1 MNFDFL
7 SKYLPYFNDG
17 MIVTILISAFVVLI
31 GTLLGIV
38 TALAKISKIAP
49 LRWLAN
55 IYIEI
60 FRGTPMLVQIMLC
73 FGLMGSLSYQP
84 FKLGFYNK
92 IWGA

>member
-7 SKYLPYFNDG
+7 PKYLPYFNDG

-49 LRWLAN
+49 LRW
-55 IYIEI
+55 
-60 FRGTPMLVQIMLC
+60 
-73 FGLMGSLSYQP
+73 
-84 FKLGFYNK
+84 
-92 IWGA
+92 W

>member
-73 FGLMGSLSYQP
+73 FGLMGSLSLP
-84 FKLGFYNK
+84 TYNK

>member
-7 SKYLPYFNDG
+7 PKYLPYFNDG
-17 MIVTILISAFVVLI
+17 MIVTIFISAFVVLI

-60 FRGTPMLVQIMLC
+60 FRGTPMLVQIMLG
-73 FGLMGSLSYQP
+73 FGLMGSISLPTFQVGI
-84 FKLGFYNK
+84 LQQDL
-92 IWGA
+92 

>member
-7 SKYLPYFNDG
+7 PKYLPYFNDG

-60 FRGTPMLVQIMLC
+60 FRGTPMLVQIML
-73 FGLMGSLSYQP
+73 GL
-84 FKLGFYNK
+84 
-92 IWGA
+92 A

>member
-1 MNFDFL
+1 M
-7 SKYLPYFNDG
+7 
-17 MIVTILISAFVVLI
+17 VLI

-60 FRGTPMLVQIMLC
+60 FRGTPMLVQIMLG
-73 FGLMGSLSYQP
+73 FGLMGSLSLPTFQVGILQLR
-84 FKLGFYNK
+84 F
-92 IWGA
+92 GALDSRDNCNLTEFGGLYGGNCSGWN

>member
-7 SKYLPYFNDG
+7 PKYLPYFNDG

-55 IYIEI
+55 INIKSI
-60 FRGTPMLVQIMLC
+60 KIQQ
-73 FGLMGSLSYQP
+73 LM
-84 FKLGFYNK
+84 YNN
-92 IWGA
+92 